1 MIVPFIN
8 SIKALFYYSN
18 WCTQL

>member
-1 MIVPFIN
+1 MSHP
-8 SIKALFYYSN
+8 IKTLFYYSN

>member
-1 MIVPFIN
+1 MVT
-8 SIKALFYYSN
+8 KALFYYSN